1 MILAKCCTHCTNPL
15 SCVGVVVKQTAASV
29 PSSDMES
36 CMLFFVVHRPLGH
49 FLATSWCLLCCAY
62 PSLHNFLLLDRVF
75 HFSSPLISSPQSRD
89 TWLVK
94 VNIYLIATP
103 SVSVCLSVSK
113 LTENWRCLG
122 FEIIPVCYLWPSS
135 SLVSACGVPTS
146 FCVSCGWS
154 SWVSG
159 AGKGPLFAHLPS
171 STIFEEC

>member
-1 MILAKCCTHCTNPL
+1 MQSAAPTARIPYHVWVLL
-15 SCVGVVVKQTAASV
+15 SNRQQLQCSALTWRVVCSFSWCIGLLV
-29 PSSDMES
+29 
-36 CMLFFVVHRPLGH
+36 
-49 FLATSWCLLCCAY
+49 TSWCLLCCAY
-62 PSLHNFLLLDRVF
+62 PSLYNFLLLDRVF

-113 LTENWRCLG
+113 PTENWRCLG

-135 SLVSACGVPTS
+135 SLVSACGAPTS

>member
-1 MILAKCCTHCTNPL
+1 MQSAAPTARIPYHVWVLL
-15 SCVGVVVKQTAASV
+15 SNRQQLQCSALTWRVVCSF
-29 PSSDMES
+29 SW
-36 CMLFFVVHRPLGH
+36 CMGL
-49 FLATSWCLLCCAY
+49 LATSWCLLCCAY

-75 HFSSPLISSPQSRD
+75 HFSSPLISSTQIRD

-113 LTENWRCLG
+113 PTENWRCLG

-135 SLVSACGVPTS
+135 SLVSACGAPTS

>member
-1 MILAKCCTHCTNPL
+1 MQSAAPTARIPYHVWVLL
-15 SCVGVVVKQTAASV
+15 SNRQHLQCSALTWRVVCSFSWCIGLLV
-29 PSSDMES
+29 
-36 CMLFFVVHRPLGH
+36 
-49 FLATSWCLLCCAY
+49 TSWCLLCCAY

-75 HFSSPLISSPQSRD
+75 HFSSPLISPPQSRD

-113 LTENWRCLG
+113 PTENWRCLG

-135 SLVSACGVPTS
+135 SLVSACGAPTS

>member
-1 MILAKCCTHCTNPL
+1 MQSAAPTARIPYHVWVLL
-15 SCVGVVVKQTAASV
+15 SNRQHLQCSALTWRVVCSFSWCIGLLV
-29 PSSDMES
+29 
-36 CMLFFVVHRPLGH
+36 
-49 FLATSWCLLCCAY
+49 TSWCLLCCAY

-113 LTENWRCLG
+113 PTENWRCLG